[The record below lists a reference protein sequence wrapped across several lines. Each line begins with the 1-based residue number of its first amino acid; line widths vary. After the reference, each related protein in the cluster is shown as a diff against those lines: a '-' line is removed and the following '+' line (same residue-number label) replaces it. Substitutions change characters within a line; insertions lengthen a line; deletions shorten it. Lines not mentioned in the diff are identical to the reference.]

1 LKVIPV
7 NKITIVGAG
16 RVGESTAQL
25 IAEQDLCKELMLLDI
40 REGVPQGVALDIQE
54 TSPLLGFDT
63 RVNGCNLPEG
73 LKDSGL
79 VIVTAGVPRKVGM
92 TASDVLDINVKVID
106 DIVDSV
112 VSYAPDAIIM
122 LVSNPVA
129 TLTYEAFLRSGF
141 DRRRILGQAGVLD
154 ATRMAS
160 FIAMETGFSSK
171 DISAMVLGGH
181 GNTMIPMIRFTTISG
196 IPVEHFVEPDII
208 QDIIERTRNGGAEIL
223 SLRQTSSAYDAPAA
237 AITAM
242 VDAIVHDRRRILPAV
257 AILQGEYG
265 QSDMAMGVPCVLSD
279 CGVEKVIE
287 LPLND
292 VEQAM
297 FDDTVAS
304 IRADINNL
312 K

>member
-1 LKVIPV
+1 MK
-7 NKITIVGAG
+7 KITIVGAG

-54 TSPLLGFDT
+54 TAPLLRFDT
-63 RVNGCNLPEG
+63 RVNGCHQPEG
-73 LKDSGL
+73 VKDSGL
-79 VIVTAGVPRKVGM
+79 VIITAGVARKVGM
-92 TASDVLDINVKVID
+92 TRSDVLDVNVKVID
-106 DIVDSV
+106 DIVDSIV
-112 VSYAPDAIIM
+112 KHAPDAIIL
-122 LVSNPVA
+122 LVSNPVD

-141 DRRRILGQAGVLD
+141 ERSRVLGQAGVLD
-154 ATRMAS
+154 SMRMAS
-160 FIAMETGFSSK
+160 FIAMESGFSTR

-181 GNTMIPMIRFTTISG
+181 GDTMVPMMRYTTISG
-196 IPVEHFVEPDII
+196 IPVEHFLEQGRI

-242 VDAIVHDRRRILPAV
+242 VDAIVHGRRRILPAV

-265 QSDMAMGVPCVLSD
+265 QSDMAMCVPCVLSD
-279 CGVEKVIE
+279 CGVEKVVE

-292 VEQAM
+292 IEQSM
-297 FDDTVAS
+297 FNESVAS

>member
-1 LKVIPV
+1 MIVMK
-7 NKITIVGAG
+7 KITIVGAG

-40 REGVPQGVALDIQE
+40 REGVPQGIALDIQE
-54 TSPLLGFDT
+54 TSPLLSFDT
-63 RVNGCNLPEG
+63 QVNGCHEPEG
-73 LKDSGL
+73 VKDSDL
-79 VIVTAGVPRKVGM
+79 VIITAGVPRKVGM
-92 TASDVLDINVKVID
+92 SRSDVLDINVKIID
-106 DIVDSV
+106 DIVDSIV
-112 VSYAPDAIIM
+112 RHAPNAIIL
-122 LVSNPVA
+122 LVSNPVD

-141 DRRRILGQAGVLD
+141 DRNRVLGQAGVLD
-154 ATRMAS
+154 STRMAS

-181 GNTMIPMIRFTTISG
+181 GDTMVPMMRFTTISG
-196 IPVEHFVEPDII
+196 IPVEHFLEHSVIE
-208 QDIIERTRNGGAEIL
+208 DIIERTRNGGAEIL

-237 AITAM
+237 SITAM
-242 VDAIVHDRRRILPAV
+242 VDAIVHGRRRILPAV

-279 CGVEKVIE
+279 CGVEKIIE

-297 FDDTVAS
+297 FDDSVAS